1 MGDKTIPYSEE
12 EKLRESLQDYR
23 QLIDSTPICIKVF
36 DASGKLVFINKGGR
50 KEHFI
55 QPSDDISKWDWVGT
69 VKPEY
74 RKMVLDA
81 FQAGLKGEFSR
92 IEMEHTPEGST
103 HEWCEGIIS
112 PIKGSDGKVSL
123 LLFYSIDITEKK
135 MSEIELKKM
144 NQLMLGRELDMVK
157 LKEKIKELENKKV

>member
-50 KEHFI
+50 DEHFI
-55 QPSDDISKWDWVGT
+55 KDTDDITEWDWVGT

-74 RKMVLDA
+74 KNLVMEA
-81 FQAGLKGEFSR
+81 FQNGLKGEASR
-92 IEMEHTPEGST
+92 IEMEHTSEGSK
-103 HEWCEGIIS
+103 HQWCEGIIS
-112 PIKGSDGKVSL
+112 PIRGKDGKITL
-123 LLFYSIDITEKK
+123 LLFYSIDISAKK
-135 MSEIELKKM
+135 LSEMELKKM

-157 LKEKIKELENKKV
+157 LKEKIKELEGKKS